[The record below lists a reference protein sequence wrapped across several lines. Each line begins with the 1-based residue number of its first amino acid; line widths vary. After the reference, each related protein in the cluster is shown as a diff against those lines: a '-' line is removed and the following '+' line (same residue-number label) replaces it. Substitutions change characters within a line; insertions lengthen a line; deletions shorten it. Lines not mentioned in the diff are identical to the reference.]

1 MRSRKRRYMR
11 KLKGD
16 IPASDKENPP
26 REFVQL
32 QELITCRKLLSAGN
46 LQICRYLPGR
56 NNDVPSLQCLFPYS
70 YCSLSGEAGP
80 PMECCD
86 AGFRKPVF
94 TPFWNRLSE
103 RTLETH

>member
-32 QELITCRKLLSAGN
+32 QELITCRKVLSAGN
-46 LQICRYLPGR
+46 LQICRYLPRR
-56 NNDVPSLQCLFPYS
+56 NNDVPSRQCLFPDFYR
-70 YCSLSGEAGP
+70 SLSDEAGRTV
-80 PMECCD
+80 ERCD
-86 AGFRKPVF
+86 AGFPKIVF
-94 TPFWNRLSE
+94 APFRNRLGE